1 MGGYRWIKSFP
12 FSSYIIYGSVKK
24 NIQIVADPT
33 LLYDEII
40 LIQILQT
47 NILNPWDSTLYVR
60 KKADISE
67 SL

>member
-1 MGGYRWIKSFP
+1 MGGYQWNKSFP

-47 NILNPWDSTLYVR
+47 NILNP
-60 KKADISE
+60 
-67 SL
+67 

>member
-40 LIQILQT
+40 LIQIL
-47 NILNPWDSTLYVR
+47 
-60 KKADISE
+60 
-67 SL
+67 